1 MTASMSN
8 IMSSLKLLF
17 CVVVNTAMFMMV
29 WGMGGRVGRG
39 LGVFLSVAM
48 AVMVKRGFG
57 AFGGKGG
64 GRGRVRVRVRMR
76 IVGAGGRCE
85 RRVGKAV
92 VVEKM

>member
-64 GRGRVRVRVRMR
+64 GGGRVRVRVRMR

>member
-64 GRGRVRVRVRMR
+64 GG
-76 IVGAGGRCE
+76 GKSESASENENCWGGRE
-85 RRVGKAV
+85 
-92 VVEKM
+92 M

>member
-17 CVVVNTAMFMMV
+17 CVVVNTARVMMV

-64 GRGRVRVRVRMR
+64 GG
-76 IVGAGGRCE
+76 E
-85 RRVGKAV
+85 
-92 VVEKM
+92 E

>member
-1 MTASMSN
+1 MVM
-8 IMSSLKLLF
+8 I
-17 CVVVNTAMFMMV
+17 V

-64 GRGRVRVRVRMR
+64 VRVRVRMR

>member
-1 MTASMSN
+1 MSN

-64 GRGRVRVRVRMR
+64 G
-76 IVGAGGRCE
+76 E
-85 RRVGKAV
+85 
-92 VVEKM
+92 E